1 MRSYL
6 AVLILTVA
14 GVVGIYQ
21 VQNVSLP
28 VAAAVTQAPVRPASI
43 VAYFSPNGGCTDAI
57 VNELNGAKKS
67 IDVQAYS
74 FTSAPI
80 ADAVA
85 KAHARGVAVRVIL
98 DKSQQTERYSSLTY
112 LRNHSV
118 PTWVDSKHAIA
129 HNKLMIIDGRTL
141 ITGSFNFSK
150 AAEERN
156 AENLLVIRDNPDL
169 IRQYQENFKHHLEH
183 AVQ

>member
-1 MRSYL
+1 MRNYL
-6 AVLILTVA
+6 AAIILTVA
-14 GVVGIYQ
+14 ATFGVIQ
-21 VQNVSLP
+21 VQRVSLP
-28 VAAAVTQAPVRPASI
+28 TVAAVAEPPVRPASI
-43 VAYFSPNGGCTDAI
+43 VAYFSPNGGCTEAI
-57 VNELNGAKKS
+57 VNELNAARTS
-67 IDVQAYS
+67 VDVQAYS

-80 ADAVA
+80 AQAVA
-85 KAHARGVAVRVIL
+85 NAHARGVKVRVIL

-129 HNKLMIIDGRTL
+129 HNKIMIIDGRTL

-156 AENLLVIRDNPDL
+156 AENLLVIRDNPEL
-169 IRQYQENFKHHLEH
+169 IRQYQDNFTHHLSH

>member
-1 MRSYL
+1 MV
-6 AVLILTVA
+6 AATV
-14 GVVGIYQ
+14 GVMKLQ
-21 VQNVSLP
+21 QVSLP
-28 VAAAVTQAPVRPASI
+28 VAAAVTEAPVRPASI

-57 VNELNGAKKS
+57 VNELNCAKAT

-80 ADAVA
+80 AEAVA
-85 KAHARGVAVRVIL
+85 KAHARGVKVRVIL

-112 LRNHSV
+112 LRNHNV

-141 ITGSFNFSK
+141 LTGSFNFSK

-156 AENLLVIRDNPDL
+156 AENLLVIRDNAEL
-169 IRQYQENFKHHLEH
+169 IRQYQDNFKHHLEH